1 MFTVHSVPTSG
12 GSLDYIRIVFFSS
25 FPFFCQGE
33 WALPGLSRELQT
45 SVWHCRTPTAGARCL
60 LDPDCGCQILVGIVG
75 PQLRAPH
82 FCGHFRTTTA
92 NPRSQW
98 PLSDP
103 NREFQ
108 ISVWAVPGR
117 NRELQ
122 RSVGQTKIRSNVRS
136 NAKMYR
142 R

>member
-12 GSLDYIRIVFFSS
+12 GSLDYIRIVFFS

-60 LDPDCGCQILVGIVG
+60 LDPDCGCQILGGIVG

-82 FCGHFRTTTA
+82 FPGHFRTTTA

-98 PLSDP
+98 ALSDP
-103 NREFQ
+103 NRECQ
-108 ISVWAVPGR
+108 ISVGSAGPQPRTPEVSGPDQ
-117 NRELQ
+117 NP
-122 RSVGQTKIRSNVRS
+122 KSNVRS
-136 NAKMYR
+136 NAKIYGR
-142 R
+142 